1 MAARNPSILNQHEC
15 AMQAARSRRL
25 ILVTLLG
32 ACALARPAWAQD
44 EFPGA
49 SKPPEAPSHVEA
61 GPAVDLTETGGEASS
76 RIEARAE
83 WTSSGV
89 TLRKGVRYR
98 VSASGEWHMG
108 GFCGRSGPSGLG
120 SNSPLCFSFI
130 PPFILPDQQVGTL
143 IGKIGRDGKPF
154 PVGESLEF
162 EASLD
167 GVLYL
172 RGNDPKGFAF
182 DNSGAVTAKVAL
194 ATPLAPPPV
203 PPAAMQAAG
212 ARQNDAAAAPAP
224 VDAGTVQHWAVVI
237 GVSAYADTR
246 IPSLRY
252 AARDAQALHDWLV
265 SPAGG
270 RYAPAHVKL
279 LLDRNATAAAIK
291 DALFSWLRQA
301 IEEDVVV
308 IYFAGHGS
316 PDSPDT
322 PQNLYLLP
330 YDTRYDAIAST
341 GFPMWDIE
349 TALKRFIKARR
360 VVVLADACHSGG
372 VGASFDVARRALGDV
387 QPNRI
392 SAGLQS
398 LATVGAGIAV
408 ISASDDRQL
417 SAESAQFGGGHG
429 VFTHYLL
436 EGLKGRADYNN
447 DRRVTLGELIPFLSE
462 HVRRETLNA
471 QSPTVAGRFDPALSL
486 GR

>member
-1 MAARNPSILNQHEC
+1 MHAAMPTVRIRQ
-15 AMQAARSRRL
+15 L
-25 ILVTLLG
+25 ILLALLG
-32 ACALARPAWAQD
+32 TLTLWGAAFAQD
-44 EFPGA
+44 DYGMPK
-49 SKPPEAPSHVEA
+49 KPEIPDHVENEPPKDIAEA
-61 GPAVDLTETGGEASS
+61 GAETVTTTLQ
-76 RIEARAE
+76 ARDE

-89 TLRKGVRYR
+89 RVRKGVKYR
-98 VSASGEWHMG
+98 VNASGEWHMG
-108 GFCGRSGPSGLG
+108 GFCGRSGPSGMG

-130 PPFILPDQQVGTL
+130 PPFVLPQHQIGTL
-143 IGKIGRDGKPF
+143 IGKIGQDGRPF
-154 PVGESLEF
+154 PVGEQLEF
-162 EASLD
+162 EADRD
-167 GVLYL
+167 GTLYL
-172 RGNDPKGFAF
+172 RHNDPKGLTL
-182 DNSGAVTAKVAL
+182 DNSGSVTAKVAL
-194 ATPLAPPPV
+194 AAPPS
-203 PPAAMQAAG
+203 PPITAAAPAG
-212 ARQNDAAAAPAP
+212 ARQNGAAAPPAAALP
-224 VDAGTVQHWAVVI
+224 PLSSASSQHWAVVI
-237 GVSAYADTR
+237 GVSDYADSR
-246 IPSLRY
+246 IPALRY
-252 AARDAQALHDWLV
+252 AAKDAKALHDWLV

-270 RYAPAHVKL
+270 RYAPARVKL
-279 LLDRNATAAAIK
+279 LTDRNATAAAIK
-291 DALFSWLRQA
+291 EALYTWLRQT

-330 YDTRYDAIAST
+330 HDTRYDAIAST
-341 GFPMWDIE
+341 GFPMWDVE

-372 VGASFDVARRALGDV
+372 VGATFDVARRALGDV

-392 SAGLQS
+392 SSGLQN

-417 SAESAQFGGGHG
+417 SAESAKFGGGHG

-436 EGLKGRADYNN
+436 EGLKGKADYNS
-447 DRRVTLGELIPFLSE
+447 DSRVTLGELIPFLSE

>member
-1 MAARNPSILNQHEC
+1 MPAARPHTLLV
-15 AMQAARSRRL
+15 AA
-25 ILVTLLG
+25 LLG
-32 ACALARPAWAQD
+32 ALLLEGPACAQEGMPPVSRPEIPDFVESSAPRDLTGSPGEAVTAEVLARN
-44 EFPGA
+44 
-49 SKPPEAPSHVEA
+49 
-61 GPAVDLTETGGEASS
+61 
-76 RIEARAE
+76 E

-89 TLRKGVRYR
+89 AVRKGVKYR

-108 GFCGRSGPSGLG
+108 GFCGRSGPSGMG
-120 SNSPLCFSFI
+120 SNTPLCFSFI
-130 PPFILPDQQVGTL
+130 PPFILPQHQIGTL
-143 IGKIGRDGKPF
+143 LGRIGQDGRPF
-154 PVGESLEF
+154 PVGELLEF
-162 EASLD
+162 EADRD
-167 GVLYL
+167 GTLYL
-172 RGNDPKGFAF
+172 RHNDPKGLTL
-182 DNSGAVTAKVAL
+182 DNSGQVMAKVAL
-194 ATPLAPPPV
+194 A
-203 PPAAMQAAG
+203 
-212 ARQNDAAAAPAP
+212 AAPAP
-224 VDAGTVQHWAVVI
+224 TLPPVVAAPSTAPRQNGAVPAPTAPPEPTTAASTQHWAVVI
-237 GVSAYADTR
+237 GVSAYADSR
-246 IPSLRY
+246 IPALRY

-270 RYAPAHVKL
+270 RYAPSRVKL
-279 LLDRNATAAAIK
+279 LTDRNATAAAIK
-291 DALFSWLRQA
+291 EALYTWLRQT

-330 YDTRYDAIAST
+330 HDTRYDAIAST
-341 GFPMWDIE
+341 GFPMWDVE

-372 VGASFDVARRALGDV
+372 VGATFDVARRALGDV

-392 SAGLQS
+392 SSGLQS
-398 LATVGAGIAV
+398 LASVGAGIAV

-417 SAESAQFGGGHG
+417 SAESAKFGGGHG

-436 EGLKGRADYNN
+436 EGLKGKADYNS
-447 DRRVTLGELIPFLSE
+447 DSRVTLGELIPFLSE

>member
-1 MAARNPSILNQHEC
+1 MPFARLRVSFLLALLAAFVLRG
-15 AMQAARSRRL
+15 
-25 ILVTLLG
+25 T
-32 ACALARPAWAQD
+32 ALAQD
-44 EFPGA
+44 TDQFGLPK
-49 SKPPEAPSHVEA
+49 KPEMPDHVESAEPPRELA
-61 GPAVDLTETGGEASS
+61 GTETATA
-76 RIEARAE
+76 ILPAKNE
-83 WTSSGV
+83 WTSAGV
-89 TLRKGVRYR
+89 QLRKGVRYR

-108 GFCGRSGPSGLG
+108 GFCGRSGPSGIG
-120 SNSPLCFSFI
+120 SNTPLCFSFI
-130 PPFILPDQQVGTL
+130 PPFILPQHQIGTL
-143 IGKIGRDGKPF
+143 LGKIGRDGRPF
-154 PVGESLEF
+154 AIGESLEF
-162 EASLD
+162 EAERD
-167 GVLYL
+167 GTLYL
-172 RGNDPKGFAF
+172 RSNDPKGLTL
-182 DNSGAVTAKVAL
+182 DNSGQVTAKIAL
-194 ATPLAPPPV
+194 AAPPA
-203 PPAAMQAAG
+203 PAAPVAAPPV
-212 ARQNDAAAAPAP
+212 AAVPRQNGAAAPAAP
-224 VDAGTVQHWAVVI
+224 LPPLSPTSTQHWAVVI
-237 GVSAYADTR
+237 GVSSYADSR
-246 IPSLRY
+246 IPALRY

-265 SPAGG
+265 SPVGG
-270 RYAPAHVKL
+270 RYAPARVKL
-279 LLDRNATAAAIK
+279 LVDRDATGAAIK
-291 DALFSWLRQA
+291 EALYTWLRQT

-330 YDTRYDAIAST
+330 HDTRYDAIAST
-341 GFPMWDIE
+341 GFPMWDVE

-372 VGASFDVARRALGDV
+372 VGAGFDVARRALGDV

-392 SAGLQS
+392 SSGLQN

-436 EGLKGRADYNN
+436 EGLKGKADYNG
-447 DRRVTLGELIPFLSE
+447 DSRVTLGELIPFLSE

>member
-1 MAARNPSILNQHEC
+1 MPPARLRLAILLALLVAFALRSAAF
-15 AMQAARSRRL
+15 
-25 ILVTLLG
+25 
-32 ACALARPAWAQD
+32 AQD
-44 EFPGA
+44 TDQFGLP
-49 SKPPEAPSHVEA
+49 KQPEIPDHVESA
-61 GPAVDLTETGGEASS
+61 EPPKELSGAETVTASLPAKN
-76 RIEARAE
+76 E

-89 TLRKGVRYR
+89 RLRKGVKYR

-108 GFCGRSGPSGLG
+108 GFCARSGPSGVG
-120 SNSPLCFSFI
+120 SNTPLCFSFI
-130 PPFILPDQQVGTL
+130 PPFILPQHQIGTL
-143 IGKIGRDGKPF
+143 LGKIGRDGRPF
-154 PVGESLEF
+154 AIGESLEF
-162 EASLD
+162 EAERD
-167 GVLYL
+167 GTLYL
-172 RGNDPKGFAF
+172 RSNDPKGLTL
-182 DNSGAVTAKVAL
+182 DNSGSVTARIAL
-194 ATPLAPPPV
+194 AAPPAPAVPV
-203 PPAAMQAAG
+203 TAPPV
-212 ARQNDAAAAPAP
+212 AAAPRQNGAASPAAP
-224 VDAGTVQHWAVVI
+224 LPPLSPTSTQHWAVVI
-237 GVSAYADTR
+237 GVSDYADSR
-246 IPSLRY
+246 IPALRY
-252 AARDAQALHDWLV
+252 AAKDARALYDWLV

-270 RYAPAHVKL
+270 RYAPARVKL
-279 LLDRNATAAAIK
+279 LVDRDATAAAIK
-291 DALFSWLRQA
+291 EALYTWLRQT

-330 YDTRYDAIAST
+330 HDTRYDAIAST
-341 GFPMWDIE
+341 GFPMWDVE

-372 VGASFDVARRALGDV
+372 VGAGFDVARRALGDV

-392 SAGLQS
+392 SSGLQS

-436 EGLKGRADYNN
+436 EGLKGRADYNG
-447 DRRVTLGELIPFLSE
+447 DSRVTLGELIPFLSE

>member
-1 MAARNPSILNQHEC
+1 
-15 AMQAARSRRL
+15 MQAARFFL
-25 ILVTLLG
+25 TLLFVIHG
-32 ACALARPAWAQD
+32 ALAQGVAWAQD
-44 EFPGA
+44 TDLYGLPK
-49 SKPPEAPSHVEA
+49 KPELPEH
-61 GPAVDLTETGGEASS
+61 
-76 RIEARAE
+76 IEADQLKDIADGSSETVSSTIQAKDE

-89 TLRKGVRYR
+89 SVRKGIKYR
-98 VSASGEWHMG
+98 ISASGDWHMG
-108 GFCGRSGPSGLG
+108 GFCQMSGPSGKG

-130 PPFILPDQQVGTL
+130 PPFILPEHEMGTL
-143 IGKIGRDGKPF
+143 VGKIGKDGSPF
-154 PVGESLEF
+154 KVGEQLEF
-162 EASLD
+162 TAD
-167 GVLYL
+167 RNGTLYL
-172 RGNDPKGFAF
+172 RGNRPRGILHL
-182 DNSGAVTAKVAL
+182 NTRGSMAVKVSL
-194 ATPLAPPPV
+194 HTTPAPV
-203 PPAAMQAAG
+203 
-212 ARQNDAAAAPAP
+212 AAPAVAAVP
-224 VDAGTVQHWAVVI
+224 AGAMRTDGASAAPLPATSASTQHWAVVV
-237 GVSAYADTR
+237 GVSEYSDSR
-246 IPSLRY
+246 IPGLRY
-252 AARDAQALHDWLV
+252 AAKDAQALHDWLV

-270 RYAPAHVKL
+270 RYAPSRVKL

-330 YDTRYDAIAST
+330 HDTRYDALAST

-372 VGASFDVARRALGDV
+372 VGATFDVARRALGDV

-392 SAGLQS
+392 SAGLQN
-398 LATVGAGIAV
+398 LASVGAGIAV

-417 SAESAQFGGGHG
+417 SAESDKFGGGHG

-436 EGLKGRADYNN
+436 EGLKGRADYNQ

-471 QSPTVAGRFDPALSL
+471 QSPTVAGRFDPALTL